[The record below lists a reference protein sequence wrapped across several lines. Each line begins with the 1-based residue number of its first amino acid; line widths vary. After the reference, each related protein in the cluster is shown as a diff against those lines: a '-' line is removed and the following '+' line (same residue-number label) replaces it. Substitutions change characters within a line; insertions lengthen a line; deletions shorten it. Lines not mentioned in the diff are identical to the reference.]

1 MIIFYQFKKY
11 HFNQLSLIKQRAEE
25 DIASFQENFQ
35 RTEKQKI
42 RKDTLKRSE
51 RVARGFTIENFAP
64 FLQQKYSPTD
74 FRHLGDPVDYIIYNG
89 LTDVHQGVSDEI
101 KEIILLDIKTG
112 QSKLNKAQRKIKDA
126 VDSGKVSFQ
135 IYNPDKGEL

>member
-1 MIIFYQFKKY
+1 MVIFYQFKKY
-11 HFNQLSLIKQRAEE
+11 YFKELSLIKQRAKE

-74 FRHLGDPVDYIIYNG
+74 FRHLGDPVDYVIYDG

-112 QSKLNKAQRKIKDA
+112 QSKLNKAQRRIRDA